1 MSELLVEGGHRLQGE
16 LAVQGA
22 KNASLPILAA
32 ALLGGESVIHN
43 CPRLS
48 DVDAAIRILES
59 QR

>member
-32 ALLGGESVIHN
+32 ALLGGLAGN
-43 CPRLS
+43 L
-48 DVDAAIRILES
+48 A
-59 QR
+59 